1 MVNLVLVMMGALA
14 AEQEPRETA
23 DLLFLGNIVTLDGS
37 RPRTGALAIPSEKL
51 AGLRVLM
58 TVVGG
63 RVVSLTR

>member
-14 AEQEPRETA
+14 AGQEPRETA
-23 DLLFLGNIVTLDGS
+23 DVLLLGNFVTLEAS
-37 RPRTGALAIPSEKL
+37 RPRAGALAVPSEKL